1 MIVKQAMIE
10 SFLAADFAPGRICQP
25 YGQCPGVPTR
35 RPQSHLVWLFLSEV
49 RGFLFVC
56 PFVAPALP
64 VYLGVWCLL
73 PEVLLLVTLLPG
85 SLSSKDVLPYALLCP
100 FPTGLTTSFSWW
112 FGADLQCDWLIAAA
126 RARQHGDLVHGWK
139 KYRCFHHWWWIQ
151 YLSMNTPI
159 KSSMKI
165 LLFYQDSLVE
175 ILDEPPRHVPPAAQ
189 GPAAARCRETAALHA
204 APRGFLGKSTPKA
217 SS

>member
-1 MIVKQAMIE
+1 MIVKQTMIE

-100 FPTGLTTSFSWW
+100 ALLPCMLFP
-112 FGADLQCDWLIAAA
+112 QCLLPLVFTQMLLPPFLLPHALWSHVLPPCILLAALFFIESLICVPCWLLIF
-126 RARQHGDLVHGWK
+126 QPCC
-139 KYRCFHHWWWIQ
+139 RCFK
-151 YLSMNTPI
+151 LP
-159 KSSMKI
+159 
-165 LLFYQDSLVE
+165 LV
-175 ILDEPPRHVPPAAQ
+175 
-189 GPAAARCRETAALHA
+189 
-204 APRGFLGKSTPKA
+204 
-217 SS
+217 